1 MFATKY
7 WRQYTRAKLFPQ
19 HSHPSQRESSQHHV
33 GQRQKTASLVRTR
46 AKLVL
51 MSMQIATSPKR
62 NRTWFSP
69 ISTLSLDT
77 SPTKNQASFSPISKL
92 ACKYKET
99 TYKHTESYHPR
110 TREKLIMSFEHH
122 AFKWKKPN
130 LHASISVLIV
140 FTQAIC
146 RRPRQSW
153 KGIHPEG
160 CFRATD
166 YGALGPATMP
176 IRIGYN
182 KKQILLEADHSF
194 IYLPKKKPNVVLQ
207 SARWP

>member
-7 WRQYTRAKLFPQ
+7 WRQYTQAKLFPQ
-19 HSHPSQRESSQHHV
+19 HSHPSQRESSRHHV

-51 MSMQIATSPKR
+51 MSMQMATSPKR
-62 NRTWFSP
+62 NRT
-69 ISTLSLDT
+69 
-77 SPTKNQASFSPISKL
+77 SFSPISKL
-92 ACKYKET
+92 AFKYKET

-153 KGIHPEG
+153 KGMHPEG

>member
-1 MFATKY
+1 
-7 WRQYTRAKLFPQ
+7 
-19 HSHPSQRESSQHHV
+19 
-33 GQRQKTASLVRTR
+33 
-46 AKLVL
+46 
-51 MSMQIATSPKR
+51 
-62 NRTWFSP
+62 
-69 ISTLSLDT
+69 
-77 SPTKNQASFSPISKL
+77 
-92 ACKYKET
+92 
-99 TYKHTESYHPR
+99 
-110 TREKLIMSFEHH
+110 MSFEHH

-194 IYLPKKKPNVVLQ
+194 IYLPKKKPNVVLSNQHAGLSYQPKTKTKLGSLQ
-207 SARWP
+207 SASWLSSRRKLLTHTLQPTPIHSTQPPSSPFYTFHSTPLRPRPVTCAAPPRQSEILGGRRNGVSL

>member
-1 MFATKY
+1 MAQNSWQTKQTQRWFASIKEARCHTHAKCERLPSTRWQTRNAQERLPALSLRRNRWDHSNNRFLRKDPTLPCTWNLVFATKY

-77 SPTKNQASFSPISKL
+77 SPTKKPSFVLSNQ
-92 ACKYKET
+92 
-99 TYKHTESYHPR
+99 
-110 TREKLIMSFEHH
+110 
-122 AFKWKKPN
+122 
-130 LHASISVLIV
+130 
-140 FTQAIC
+140 QAGF
-146 RRPRQSW
+146 Q
-153 KGIHPEG
+153 
-160 CFRATD
+160 
-166 YGALGPATMP
+166 
-176 IRIGYN
+176 
-182 KKQILLEADHSF
+182 
-194 IYLPKKKPNVVLQ
+194 V
-207 SARWP
+207 

>member
-1 MFATKY
+1 
-7 WRQYTRAKLFPQ
+7 
-19 HSHPSQRESSQHHV
+19 
-33 GQRQKTASLVRTR
+33 
-46 AKLVL
+46 
-51 MSMQIATSPKR
+51 
-62 NRTWFSP
+62 
-69 ISTLSLDT
+69 
-77 SPTKNQASFSPISKL
+77 
-92 ACKYKET
+92 
-99 TYKHTESYHPR
+99 
-110 TREKLIMSFEHH
+110 MSFEHH

-182 KKQILLEADHSF
+182 KKKSSLKQTIASSTS
-194 IYLPKKKPNVVLQ
+194 PKRNQMWFSNQHAGLNYQTKTKTKLGSLQ
-207 SARWP
+207 SASWLSSRRKLLTHTLQPTPIHSTQPPSSPFYPNPHHFIRKHSFPFHATPPQTSHLCGPPLPANPKF